1 MRSSHSLRDY
11 IGRWLV
17 IGGLPRT
24 YRAGLGLKMEKHL
37 PVREAVD
44 VAVVA
49 WL

>member
-1 MRSSHSLRDY
+1 MEVCLEL
-11 IGRWLV
+11 IE
-17 IGGLPRT
+17 
-24 YRAGLGLKMEKHL
+24 AGLGLKMEKHL